1 MTSSPKMSAHEVTDR
16 LVAAIEEGT
25 YDFILVNY
33 ANPDMVGHT
42 GILAAAEIAIRT
54 VDDCI
59 GRLATAV
66 EAAGGSL
73 LITADHGNAETM
85 RDAETGAPHTAHTLN
100 VVPAVLVNA
109 PAGIQELQN
118 GRLADIAPTLLALMG
133 IDQPSEMTGKS
144 LINTADSNASLSEK
158 RVSA

>member
-1 MTSSPKMSAHEVTDR
+1 M
-16 LVAAIEEGT
+16 
-25 YDFILVNY
+25 
-33 ANPDMVGHT
+33 
-42 GILAAAEIAIRT
+42 
-54 VDDCI
+54 DDCI

-109 PAGIQELQN
+109 PAGIEELQN
-118 GRLADIAPTLLALMG
+118 GRLADIAPTLLALMR
-133 IDQPSEMTGKS
+133 IDHPSEMTGKS
-144 LINTADSNASLSEK
+144 LINTVDSNASLSEK